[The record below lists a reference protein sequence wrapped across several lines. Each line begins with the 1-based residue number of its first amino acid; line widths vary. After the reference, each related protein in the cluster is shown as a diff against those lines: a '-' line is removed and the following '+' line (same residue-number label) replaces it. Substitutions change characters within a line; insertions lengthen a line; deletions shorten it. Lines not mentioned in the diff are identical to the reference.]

1 MCDYSLHGVAS
12 RPAKVGDRLV
22 TTRFATTFTRG
33 FAATDA
39 RDIAV
44 CLQPGTEVAFHRDAE
59 VDAGYGFLPN
69 RKLKERVARFRQV
82 NLDRPNIHH
91 DALEFPSGEIV
102 PLTRMAEGQIATVL
116 QLPAEVVE
124 RARNAETEGERA
136 AADV

>member
-33 FAATDA
+33 FAAIDA

-44 CLQPGTEVAFHRDAE
+44 CLQPGTEIAFDGDAE

-69 RKLKERVARFRQV
+69 RRMKERVARFREI
-82 NLDRPNIHH
+82 NRDRPNVHH
-91 DALEFPSGEIV
+91 DALEFPNGEVV
-102 PLTRMAEGQIATVL
+102 PLTRMAEGQSATVL
-116 QLPAEVVE
+116 QLPAGAVE
-124 RARNAETEGERA
+124 KQHHTEPEGDWIA
-136 AADV
+136 A